1 MKYNSLSYYH
11 TIILLIVDNITAS
24 LLSMFTLTT
33 SVGQWSGQCITLLAK
48 MSVDPIF
55 IELTAVDV
63 LKSFFLNDYTSAVG
77 A

>member
-1 MKYNSLSYYH
+1 
-11 TIILLIVDNITAS
+11 
-24 LLSMFTLTT
+24 MFTLTT